1 MEPLPGGFL
10 RANAPWLAAGFLLT
24 FASSF
29 GQTFFIAVFVGEI
42 RADFDRRSKRLHTAR
57 APACRSPASPT
68 SASFAAIGACPA

>member
-1 MEPLPGGFL
+1 MEPLPGFL
-10 RANAPWLAAGFLLT
+10 CANAPWLAAGFLLT

-57 APACRSPASPT
+57 
-68 SASFAAIGACPA
+68 

>member
-1 MEPLPGGFL
+1 LRALTASGMEPLPGFL
-10 RANAPWLAAGFLLT
+10 CANAPWLAAGFLLT

-57 APACRSPASPT
+57 
-68 SASFAAIGACPA
+68 